1 MKKGGAGIY
10 AMSDIFEPY
19 MIRDMLVRNRFMRSA
34 TTSAFSDENGV
45 VNDTIIKHY
54 ERMSKGECGLIIKG
68 HLYIMDSGKAHD
80 GMAGLSSDAQVP
92 MLKKLTDAVHEHDG
106 HIVAQINH
114 GGVVH
119 APDRAGPS
127 VYGEDDWTAR
137 AFSEDEIEAIIEG
150 YGDAAERAMQA
161 GFDAVQIHGAHGYL
175 INQFLSKHVNKREDK
190 WGGSLEN
197 RMRLLLEVYDEV
209 RGRLGN
215 APVLLKMNSDDFSED
230 GVTID
235 EAVIVAKA
243 IAAKGIDLIEVS
255 GGGRGRRADL
265 RERAKNPDYP
275 DLDFGGHAVKIREA
289 TKPTPMGLVHGFTR
303 LETMEKAIESDL
315 TDMVSMSRPFIREPG
330 LVKRLRAGAK
340 GTTCIRCDA
349 CRANFGVAMMQCLL
363 E

>member
-1 MKKGGAGIY
+1 
-10 AMSDIFEPY
+10 MSDIFEQY

-34 TTSAFSDENGV
+34 TTSAFSDENGI

-54 ERMSKGECGLIIKG
+54 EKMSKGECGLIIKG
-68 HLYIMDSGKAHD
+68 HLYILDSGKAHD
-80 GMAGLSSDAQVP
+80 GMAGLSNDAQVP
-92 MLKKLTDAVHEHDG
+92 MLKKLTDAVHQHDG

-114 GGVVH
+114 GGVIH

-137 AFSEDEIEAIIEG
+137 AFTVDEIEAIIEG

-197 RMRLLLEVYDEV
+197 RMRLLIDVYDEV

-215 APVLLKMNSDDFSED
+215 APVMLKMNSDDFSED
-230 GVTID
+230 GVTIE
-235 EAVIVAKA
+235 EAAIVAKA

-255 GGGRGRRADL
+255 GGGRGRQADL
-265 RERAKNPDYP
+265 RARAKHPDYP
-275 DLDFGGHAVKIREA
+275 DLDFAGHAIKMREA
-289 TKPTPMGLVHGFTR
+289 TKPTPMGLVHGYTN
-303 LETMEKAIESDL
+303 LETMEKTIEADL

-330 LVKRLRAGAK
+330 LVKRLKAGAK
-340 GTTCIRCDA
+340 ETTCIRCDA

>member
-1 MKKGGAGIY
+1 MKKGGVRMY

-34 TTSAFSDENGV
+34 TTSAYADENGI

-68 HLYIMDSGKAHD
+68 HLYIMDNGKAHD
-80 GMAGLSSDAQVP
+80 GMAGISNDSQIP

-106 HIVAQINH
+106 QIAAQINH
-114 GGVVH
+114 AGVVH
-119 APDRAGPS
+119 APDRVGPS
-127 VYGEDDWTAR
+127 EYEEDGWKAR
-137 AFSEDEIEAIIEG
+137 AFTVDEIEALIEG

-175 INQFLSKHVNKREDK
+175 INQFLSKHVNKRDDK

-209 RGRLGN
+209 RGRVGN
-215 APVLLKMNSDDFSED
+215 APVMVKINSDDFSDE
-230 GVTID
+230 GVTVA
-235 EAVIVAKA
+235 ESAIVAKA

-255 GGGRGRRADL
+255 GGGRGRRVDL
-265 RERAKNPDYP
+265 RERAKHPDYP
-275 DLDFGGHAVKIREA
+275 ELDFGGHAVKIREA
-289 TKPTPMGLVHGFTR
+289 TKPTPMGLVHGFTK
-303 LETMEKAIESDL
+303 LATMEKVIEDDL
-315 TDMVSMSRPFIREPG
+315 TDMVSLSRPFIREPD
-330 LVKRLRAGAK
+330 LVKNLKAGAK
-340 GTTCIRCDA
+340 EVTCIRCDA

>member
-1 MKKGGAGIY
+1 LKKGGVCIY
-10 AMSDIFEPY
+10 DMSDIFEPY

-34 TTSAFSDENGV
+34 TTSAFSDENGI

-54 ERMSKGECGLIIKG
+54 EKMSKGECGLIIKG

-80 GMAGLSSDAQVP
+80 GMAGISKDVQIP
-92 MLKKLTDAVHEHDG
+92 MLKKLTDAVHEHGG

-119 APDRAGPS
+119 SPDRAGPS
-127 VYGEDDWTAR
+127 VYGEDDWIAR
-137 AFSEDEIEAIIEG
+137 AFSGDEIESIIEG

-175 INQFLSKHVNKREDK
+175 ISQFLSKHVNKREDK

-209 RGRLGN
+209 RGKLGN
-215 APVLLKMNSDDFSED
+215 APVMLKMNSDDFSDD
-230 GVTID
+230 GFTI
-235 EAVIVAKA
+235 EESAIVAKA

-265 RERAKNPDYP
+265 RERAKNSDYP

-289 TKPTPMGLVHGFTR
+289 TEPTPMGLVHGYTN
-303 LETMEKAIESDL
+303 LETMEKTIEADL

-330 LVKRLRAGAK
+330 LVKRLKAGAK
-340 GTTCIRCDA
+340 ETTCIRCDA